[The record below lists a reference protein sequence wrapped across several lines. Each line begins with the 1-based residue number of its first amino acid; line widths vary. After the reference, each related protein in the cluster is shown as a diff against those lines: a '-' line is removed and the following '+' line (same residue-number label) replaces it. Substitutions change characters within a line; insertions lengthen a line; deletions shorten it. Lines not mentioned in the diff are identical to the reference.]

1 MTDLFDYRPPI
12 LHPPASVAFDG
23 ATYDAERD
31 HKRLERLIDRVYAHM
46 SDGQWHTIPEIHEA
60 CGGSQTS
67 CSARLRD
74 LRKQQ
79 RGGFTV
85 ETEHVHDGLWRYRLK
100 EAA

>member
-1 MTDLFDYRPPI
+1 VTDLFSYKP
-12 LHPPASVAFDG
+12 LKPPANVAFDG
-23 ATYDAERD
+23 ATYQAERD
-31 HKRLERLIDRVYAHM
+31 YKRLERLIDRVHALM
-46 SDGQWHTIPEIHEA
+46 SDGQWHTIPEISDA

-74 LRKQQ
+74 LRKEQ

-100 EAA
+100 AAA